1 VSNDL
6 KNDFMN
12 LFRKCWPIVAVVVLV
27 CLTACRKGSIDDQGQ
42 KKDHKDQAVP
52 VEVASISRGEIEAT
66 IKTSTH
72 LEAEEEVK
80 VFARTANRV
89 TELLVEEGDV
99 VKKDQVLLR
108 LENGIQKT
116 AHGKAQVKLDK
127 ARQEFERQKALF
139 GQKLVSEQVFNDAQ
153 FELKQL
159 QLALEDAQR
168 ELEYTEV
175 RAPISGT
182 ISLRLVKLGDLVNLN
197 QQLFDIVDFDSIVAR
212 MHVPEKDLSPVRLDL
227 QARVTASALGNQE
240 FRGHVKRIAPVVDAK
255 TGLVKVTIGFKE
267 IGPLRPGMYVEI
279 ELITDKRSDA
289 LLITKRALVHDEE
302 LKYVFRL
309 LPERKVERVVVKE
322 KIADKLNVE
331 PVTGFKEGDQI
342 VVAGQTGLKDGAKV
356 RLPEDPL
363 PDEKK
368 DKKEEKAE
376 KPATAKK
383 T

>member
-1 VSNDL
+1 MFL
-6 KNDFMN
+6 KNNPMK
-12 LFRKCWPIVAVVVLV
+12 LSPRGGLAVAFCASL
-27 CLTACRKGSIDDQGQ
+27 CLLGCHKGPGGS
-42 KKDHKDQAVP
+42 KDSAKDNKDQAVP
-52 VEVASISRGEIEAT
+52 VEVAAISRGEIEAT
-66 IKTSTH
+66 IKNSTH

-99 VKKDQVLLR
+99 VRKDQVLLR
-108 LENGIQKT
+108 LENDIQKT
-116 AHGKAQVKLDK
+116 AYGKGQVKLDK

-139 GQKLVSEQVFNDAQ
+139 GQKLISEQAFNDAQ

-182 ISLRLVKLGDLVNLN
+182 ISRRLVKLGDLVNLN
-197 QQLFDIVDFDSIVAR
+197 QHLFDIVDFSSIVAR

-227 QARVTASALGNQE
+227 PARVSADALGNRE
-240 FRGHVKRIAPVVDAK
+240 FKGYVKRIAPVIDAK
-255 TGLVKVTIGFKE
+255 TGLVKVTIGFKD
-267 IGPLRPGMYVEI
+267 IGQLRPGMYVEI

-289 LLITKRALVHDEE
+289 ILISKRALVHDEE

-309 LPERKVERVVVKE
+309 LPERKVERVVVEE

-331 PVTGFKEGDQI
+331 PVSGFKEGDQI

-356 RLPEDPL
+356 RLPGDPL

-368 DKKEEKAE
+368 DKQEEKAE
-376 KPATAKK
+376 QPATAKK
-383 T
+383 S